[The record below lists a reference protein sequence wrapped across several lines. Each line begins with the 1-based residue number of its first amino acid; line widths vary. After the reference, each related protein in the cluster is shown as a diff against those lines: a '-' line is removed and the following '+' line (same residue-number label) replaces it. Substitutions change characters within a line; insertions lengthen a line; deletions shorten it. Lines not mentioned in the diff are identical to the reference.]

1 MTLQTYLTRLIWWCV
16 TPLLGLA
23 VALGY
28 LQFRQVRD
36 DEAVEA
42 RRLAKVLAIE
52 VDRTLKSRIAG
63 LQILSL
69 SPLLDDESRWSE
81 FHRETQGFRAG
92 FGGSVVLVGA
102 DRRLRLHS
110 DVRFGDALPSL
121 SRPRGRAAVPLAFET
136 LQPTV
141 GDPFMGTLANE
152 MLVAIAVPVVR
163 NERSDSVLLNTLP
176 VQQLGALLTE
186 VVLPAHWT
194 VALYD
199 TRGVAIASRGGQP
212 PDAQA
217 DEVEGELRF
226 LDKPATVPW
235 SVEVRISRT
244 AYVQHLW
251 RAASILVFALLG
263 VTLVGVV
270 GGQWAARR
278 LTRAVRSL
286 AELKPGVAVV
296 EEIDEVR
303 AARRLLDDTLAQRE
317 AATDA
322 LQVREEQL
330 RRIFE
335 SASEAII
342 TADASQT
349 IVLANPAAAQVFGR
363 PVEQLV
369 GAPLDSLLP
378 ERLRRQHRDDVER
391 FGQAES
397 ATRPMGRRADVVG
410 LRADGQEFPIEA
422 AISQV
427 HVDGQRLYTVI
438 LRDVTAS
445 RRLQAELEASHADL
459 ERLVTAQ
466 QRIEEE
472 ERKRIA
478 RELHDD
484 LQQVLAAIKMDVGS
498 IETELAVDPARLRPL
513 VARIDELATTAITSS
528 RRIVND
534 LRPLLLEELGLGPA
548 LEALCRQFS
557 ARTGIAARLDSDE
570 DCSAPDAM
578 PEATAIC
585 LYRLAQESLNNAAK
599 HSKARHVHLRLTS
612 PAPGRWA
619 LRIADDGQGLQPGDL
634 RKPMS
639 FGLRGMAERV
649 RALGGTLRVEGVPG
663 RGVVVEVE
671 IGSAHA
677 PKDAAG

>member
-16 TPLLGLA
+16 TPVLCLA

-36 DEAVEA
+36 DEAGEA
-42 RRLAKVLAIE
+42 RRLARTLAIE
-52 VDRTLKSRIAG
+52 VDQTLKSRIAG
-63 LQILSL
+63 LQTLSL
-69 SPLLDDESRWSE
+69 SPLLDDESRWPD

-110 DVRFGDALPSL
+110 DVRFGDALPPL
-121 SRPRGRAAVPLAFET
+121 SRPRGRAAVPLAFDT
-136 LQPTV
+136 LQAAV
-141 GDPFMGTLANE
+141 GDPFMGALARE
-152 MLVAIAVPVVR
+152 MLVAIVVPVVR
-163 NERSDSVLLNTLP
+163 NDQPTAVLLNAMP
-176 VQQLGALLTE
+176 VQHFGALLTE
-186 VVLPAHWT
+186 QVLPADWS

-199 TRGVAIASRGGQP
+199 TRAEAIVRHGGQP
-212 PDAQA
+212 QDAQG
-217 DEVEGELRF
+217 DQIDRDLRF
-226 LDKPATVPW
+226 VDRPATVPW
-235 SVEVRISRT
+235 SVEVRIPRT
-244 AYVQHLW
+244 SYVQHLW
-251 RAASILVFALLG
+251 SAASALVFALLG

-278 LTRAVRSL
+278 LTLAVRSL
-286 AELKPGVAVV
+286 AELDRGTATD
-296 EEIDEVR
+296 EIDEVR
-303 AARRLLDDTLAQRE
+303 AARRLIDDTLAQRE
-317 AATDA
+317 SAAAA
-322 LQVREEQL
+322 LQLREEQL

-342 TADASQT
+342 TTDASQT

-363 PVEQLV
+363 PVERLV
-369 GAPLDSLLP
+369 GAPLDSLIP
-378 ERLRRQHRDDVER
+378 ERFRRQHHEDVER
-391 FGQAES
+391 FGRDES
-397 ATRPMGRRADVVG
+397 VTRPMGGRSDVVG
-410 LRADGQEFPIEA
+410 LRAGGQEFPIEA

-438 LRDVTAS
+438 LRDVTEP
-445 RRLQAELEASHADL
+445 RRLQAELKASHADL

-498 IETELAVDPARLRPL
+498 IEAERAADPARLQPL
-513 VARIDELATTAITSS
+513 VARIDDLATAAITSS

-557 ARTGIAARLDSDE
+557 ERTGIAAQVDSDE
-570 DCSAPDAM
+570 GCSSPDAM
-578 PEATAIC
+578 PEAIAIC

-599 HSKARHVHLRLTS
+599 HSFARHVHLRLAS
-612 PAPGRWA
+612 PTPGRWV
-619 LRIADDGQGLQPGDL
+619 LRIADDGRGLQPGDL

-649 RALGGTLRVEGVPG
+649 RALGGTLRVDGGPG

-671 IGSAHA
+671 IGATR
-677 PKDAAG
+677 AA

>member
-16 TPLLGLA
+16 TPLLVLA

-36 DEAVEA
+36 DDAVEA
-42 RRLAKVLAIE
+42 RRLARIVAVE
-52 VDRTLKSRIAG
+52 VDQTLKARIAG

-69 SPLLDDESRWSE
+69 SPLLDDQSRWSE

-110 DVRFGDALPSL
+110 DVRFGDALPPL
-121 SRPRGRAAVPLAFET
+121 SQPRGRAAVPLALET
-136 LQPTV
+136 LQPAV
-141 GDPFMGTLANE
+141 GDPFMGTLARE

-163 NERSDSVLLNTLP
+163 NGRSDSVLLNTLA

-186 VVLPAHWT
+186 LVLPGDWT
-194 VALYD
+194 VTLYD
-199 TRGVAIASRGGQP
+199 TRGVAVVSRGGQP
-212 PDAQA
+212 QDAQA
-217 DEVEGELRF
+217 GEVEADLRF
-226 LDKPATVPW
+226 VDKPVTVPW
-235 SVEVRISRT
+235 SVQVRLPRT
-244 AYVQHLW
+244 TYVQHLW

-270 GGQWAARR
+270 GGQRAAHR

-286 AELKPGVAVV
+286 AELKPGAAVA

-303 AARRLLDDTLAQRE
+303 AARHLLDETLAQRE

-322 LQVREEQL
+322 LQVREAQL
-330 RRIFE
+330 RGIFE

-369 GAPLDSLLP
+369 GAPLDSLVP
-378 ERLRRQHRDDVER
+378 ERLRRRHRDDVER
-391 FGQAES
+391 FGDADS
-397 ATRPMGRRADVVG
+397 AARPMGRRADVVG

-438 LRDVTAS
+438 LRDVTEP

-498 IETELAVDPARLRPL
+498 IQTELAAHPARLPPL

-557 ARTGIAARLDSDE
+557 ERTGIAARVDCDE
-570 DCSAPDAM
+570 GCSAPDTM
-578 PEATAIC
+578 PEAVAIC

-599 HSKARHVHLRLTS
+599 HSMARHVQLRLAS
-612 PAPGRWA
+612 PAAGRWA

-649 RALGGTLRVEGVPG
+649 RALGGTLRVNGVPG
-663 RGVVVEVE
+663 HGVVVEVE
-671 IGSAHA
+671 IGNTHTA
-677 PKDAAG
+677 KDAAA

>member
-16 TPLLGLA
+16 TPLLVLA

-36 DEAVEA
+36 DDAVEA
-42 RRLAKVLAIE
+42 RRLARIVAVE
-52 VDRTLKSRIAG
+52 VDQTLKARIAG

-69 SPLLDDESRWSE
+69 SPLLDDQSRWSE

-110 DVRFGDALPSL
+110 DVRFGDALPPL
-121 SRPRGRAAVPLAFET
+121 SQPRGRAAVPLALET
-136 LQPTV
+136 LQPAV
-141 GDPFMGTLANE
+141 GDPFMGTLARE

-163 NERSDSVLLNTLP
+163 NGRSDSVLLNTLA

-186 VVLPAHWT
+186 LALPGDWT
-194 VALYD
+194 VTLYD
-199 TRGVAIASRGGQP
+199 TRGVAVVSRGGQP
-212 PDAQA
+212 QDAQA
-217 DEVEGELRF
+217 GEVEADLRF
-226 LDKPATVPW
+226 VDKPVTVPW
-235 SVEVRISRT
+235 SVQVRLPRT
-244 AYVQHLW
+244 TYVQHLW

-270 GGQWAARR
+270 GGQRAAHR

-286 AELKPGVAVV
+286 AELKPGAAVA

-303 AARRLLDDTLAQRE
+303 AARHLLDETLAQRE

-322 LQVREEQL
+322 LHVREAQL
-330 RRIFE
+330 RGIFE

-369 GAPLDSLLP
+369 GAPLDSLVP
-378 ERLRRQHRDDVER
+378 ERLRRRHRDDVER
-391 FGQAES
+391 FGDADS
-397 ATRPMGRRADVVG
+397 AARPMGRRADVVG

-438 LRDVTAS
+438 LRDVTEP

-498 IETELAVDPARLRPL
+498 IQTELAAHPARLPPL

-557 ARTGIAARLDSDE
+557 ERTGIAARVDCDE
-570 DCSAPDAM
+570 GCSAPDTM
-578 PEATAIC
+578 PEAVAIC

-599 HSKARHVHLRLTS
+599 HSMARHVQLRLAS
-612 PAPGRWA
+612 PAAGRWA

-649 RALGGTLRVEGVPG
+649 RALGGTLRVNGVPG
-663 RGVVVEVE
+663 HGVVVEVE
-671 IGSAHA
+671 IGNTHTA
-677 PKDAAG
+677 KDAAA